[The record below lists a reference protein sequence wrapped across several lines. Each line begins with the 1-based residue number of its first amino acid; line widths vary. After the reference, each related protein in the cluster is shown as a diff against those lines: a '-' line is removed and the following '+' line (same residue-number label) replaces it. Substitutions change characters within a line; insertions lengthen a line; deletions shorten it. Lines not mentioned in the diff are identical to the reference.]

1 MPMTVTPLS
10 VTIVS
15 SGTVRSQL
23 PPRSAAR
30 STITEPGFIACD
42 HVGRPQLRRRP
53 ARDQG
58 GGDDDVDL
66 RRELAELGELL
77 LAERGARGRGIAAG
91 GGTVL
96 RLLEGEEDELR
107 AHRLDLLG
115 DFRPH
120 VEGIGD
126 GPQAGRRAD
135 RGEPG
140 HAGSHHQHLGRRHL
154 AGGGD
159 LTGEEAAEMVAGLDH
174 GAVTGDVGHRGE
186 RVHLLG
192 ARDARHHV
200 HGHDGGTLFPA
211 QLEEIR
217 VLRRPEERDQ
227 RLTFRKPT
235 GFTLLRRTN
244 LGDYIC
250 CGPERSGGRHDLD
263 AHRPIGSI

>member
-1 MPMTVTPLS
+1 MPTTVTPFS

-53 ARDQG
+53 AGDQG

-77 LAERGARGRGIAAG
+77 LAELGAGGRGIAAG
-91 GGTVL
+91 GGPVL
-96 RLLEGEEDELR
+96 RLLELEEDELS
-107 AHRLDLLG
+107 AHGFDLLG
-115 DFRPH
+115 HLRPDI
-120 VEGIGD
+120 EGIGH
-126 GPQAGRRAD
+126 GAEAGRRTD
-135 RGEPG
+135 GG
-140 HAGSHHQHLGRRHL
+140 QSGDAGAHHQHLGRRHL

-159 LTGEEAAEMVAGLDH
+159 LAGEEAAEVVAGLDH
-174 GAVTGDVGHRGE
+174 GAVAGDVGHGGE

-200 HGHDGGTLFPA
+200 HRNDGGALCPRLL
-211 QLEEIR
+211 QKLS

-227 RLTFRKPT
+227 GLALAQRPT
-235 GFTLLRRTN
+235 
-244 LGDYIC
+244 
-250 CGPERSGGRHDLD
+250 SSSVGGRTFAITSVAAKRAAASGTMLTP
-263 AHRPIGSI
+263 AAA